1 MRKMVT
7 VLTMMGFPLAVGSA
21 MAADAVPAGTTA
33 TIGIR
38 MTVKDQ
44 VKSDWHS
51 SVIEHVFNGQC
62 VMMAGHAAA
71 VGPDGMTAEQQAKVA
86 TTQSQIQD
94 YQQQYAPSDDMLA
107 QFEAGAEACGE
118 DEACLTAL
126 AMRMSQTPEM
136 QAMVQQMPEAQAA
149 MAAIDGDLGPTRYQ
163 TWEPQSCSGTISVND
178 VYVNSDS
185 GGEGGD
191 GAYTDTIT
199 ASGTAPL
206 MEGWRGV
213 FMYTDTLGGTTTY
226 QVVAPPPVTVPANS
240 SMTGAQQRQI
250 EFLQGARM
258 PEKIG
263 PLGGVMSPH
272 STAVKTDGGTVML
285 EIAPN

>member
-1 MRKMVT
+1 MRNLVT
-7 VLTMMGFPLAVGSA
+7 ALTVMGFPLVAWPA

-38 MTVKDQ
+38 MTVKEQ
-44 VKSDWHS
+44 AKSDWHS
-51 SVIEHVFNGQC
+51 SVIEHVFSAQC

-86 TTQSQIQD
+86 TTQNQIQD

-126 AMRMSQTPEM
+126 AMKMSQTPEM
-136 QAMVQQMPEAQAA
+136 QAMAQQVPEAQAA
-149 MAAIDGDLGPTRYQ
+149 MAAIDGDLGPARYQ
-163 TWEPQSCSGTISVND
+163 TWESQSCSGAISVND
-178 VYVNSDS
+178 VYVDSDP

-213 FMYTDTLGGTTTY
+213 FMHTDTLGGTTTY
-226 QVVAPPPVTVPANS
+226 QIMTPPPVSVPASS
-240 SMTGAQQRQI
+240 SMNGAQQRQV
-250 EFLQGARM
+250 EFLQGARL

-263 PLGGVMSPH
+263 PLGGVMSPQ
-272 STAVKTDGGTVML
+272 SAAVKTDGGTVML
-285 EIAPN
+285 EIGPN